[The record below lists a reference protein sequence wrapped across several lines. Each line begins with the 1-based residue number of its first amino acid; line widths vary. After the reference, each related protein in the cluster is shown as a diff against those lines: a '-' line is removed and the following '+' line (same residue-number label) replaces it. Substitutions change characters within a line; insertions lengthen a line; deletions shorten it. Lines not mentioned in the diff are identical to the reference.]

1 MVAAASGCSQPMALD
16 LGGCG
21 NMADAARANSP
32 FRILQRV
39 GKQRGG
45 GDPLEARS
53 CPVCSRMYVVAW
65 KSA

>member
-1 MVAAASGCSQPMALD
+1 MALD